1 MKKILIL
8 GLMVLFSIG
17 VNAQYKHE
25 VKYNFLNTIIM
36 GSAEIGYEHF
46 LDEDQSIGLDVLI
59 NDRFS
64 YFPEKGS
71 SKKKFNTNSV
81 MLSYNLYLSTM
92 RNGSGYYL
100 TPFVKY
106 RFGDFQEIENEVL
119 VKTDMNSFIL
129 GLGSGYKWNF
139 KDKLAVGPFVNVGRN
154 FSKDVNDRFYAV
166 EFNAGVSLGY
176 RF

>member
-8 GLMVLFSIG
+8 GLMILFSVG
-17 VNAQYKHE
+17 AYSQYKHE
-25 VKYNFLNTIIM
+25 IKYNFLNTIVM
-36 GSAEIGYEHF
+36 GSAEIGYEYF
-46 LDEDQSIGLDVLI
+46 LDQDQSLGLDVLI

-64 YFPEKGS
+64 YFPENGS
-71 SKKKFNTNSV
+71 SHKKFNTNSV

-106 RFGDFQEIENEVL
+106 RFGDFQEQKENFII
-119 VKTDMNSFIL
+119 KTDMNSFIL
-129 GLGSGYKWNF
+129 GLGTGYKWNF

-154 FSKDVNDRFYAV
+154 FSKEVNERFNAV
-166 EFNAGVSLGY
+166 EVNAGISLGY

>member
-1 MKKILIL
+1 MF
-8 GLMVLFSIG
+8 LFSIG
-17 VNAQYKHE
+17 ANAQYKHE
-25 VKYNFLNTIIM
+25 IKYNFLNTIIM
-36 GSAEIGYEHF
+36 GSAELGYEYF
-46 LDEDQSIGLDVLI
+46 LDEDQSLGLDILI

-71 SKKKFNTNSV
+71 NSKKFNTNSV

-106 RFGDFQEIENEVL
+106 RFGDFEEVKNA
-119 VKTDMNSFIL
+119 VKVTTDMDSFIL
-129 GLGSGYKWNF
+129 GLGTGYKWNF
-139 KDKLAVGPFVNVGRN
+139 KDKLAVGPYVNVGRN
-154 FSKDVNDRFYAV
+154 FSKEVNSRFNAV
-166 EFNAGVSLGY
+166 EVNAGISLGY

>member
-8 GLMVLFSIG
+8 GLLFLFSIG
-17 VNAQYKHE
+17 ANAQYKHE
-25 VKYNFLNTIIM
+25 IKYNFLNTIIM

-46 LDEDQSIGLDVLI
+46 IDADQSVGLDILI

-64 YFPEKGS
+64 YYPEGGS
-71 SKKKFNTNSV
+71 KNKKFNTNSV

-92 RNGSGYYL
+92 NNGSGYYL
-100 TPFVKY
+100 SPFIKY
-106 RFGDFQEIENEVL
+106 RFGDYQEIDNMVL
-119 VKTDMNSFIL
+119 VKTNMDSFIL
-129 GLGSGYKWNF
+129 GLGTGYKWNF

-154 FSKDVNDRFYAV
+154 FSNDVNDKFYAV

>member
-8 GLMVLFSIG
+8 GLMILFSIG
-17 VNAQYKHE
+17 ANAQYKHE

-36 GSAEIGYEHF
+36 GSAEIGYEYF
-46 LDEDQSIGLDVLI
+46 LDEDQSLGLDVLI

-71 SKKKFNTNSV
+71 SHKKFNTNSV

-106 RFGDFQEIENEVL
+106 RFGDFEEQKDDYI

-129 GLGSGYKWNF
+129 GLGTGYKWNF

-154 FSKDVNDRFYAV
+154 FSKEVNDRFNAV
-166 EFNAGVSLGY
+166 EFNAGISLGY